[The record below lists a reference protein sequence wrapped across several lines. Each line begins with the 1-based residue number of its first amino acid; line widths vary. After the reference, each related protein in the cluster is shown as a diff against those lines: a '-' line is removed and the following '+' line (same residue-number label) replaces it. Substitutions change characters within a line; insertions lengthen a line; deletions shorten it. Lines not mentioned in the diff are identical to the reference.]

1 MKCTRIRFRRAAGAV
16 LATAAAL
23 WTLAAPAHA
32 SSPTPGTLYSL
43 PSGSACTKALTNCVL
58 YPKTAVLPS
67 GRLVAAF
74 EKSTVAAS
82 GSADGQTIPIYKSDD
97 NGTTWAHLADV

>member
-1 MKCTRIRFRRAAGAV
+1 M
-16 LATAAAL
+16 AAAL
-23 WTLAAPAHA
+23 WTFALPAQA
-32 SSPTPGTLYSL
+32 STPTPR
-43 PSGSACTKALTNCVL
+43 PSTNFPGSASCTKATNNCVL

-82 GSADGQTIPIYKSDD
+82 GFGRRPDD
-97 NGTTWAHLADV
+97 PGVQER